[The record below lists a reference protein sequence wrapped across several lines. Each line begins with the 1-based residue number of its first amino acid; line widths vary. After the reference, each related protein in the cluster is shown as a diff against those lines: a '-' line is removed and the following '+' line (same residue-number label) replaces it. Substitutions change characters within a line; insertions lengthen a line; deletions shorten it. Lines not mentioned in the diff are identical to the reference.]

1 MRLLDLLRKST
12 ESLEAAGIEDAL
24 PDAEMIVFH
33 ALRMD
38 RLDAYVNNPLINTSD
53 GAKVRKMIRRRTKGE
68 PAQYITGSVI
78 FLGLNIK
85 VGRGVLIP
93 RPETELLVEEAIKT
107 MKCEELGAR
116 GKDEPA
122 CAASCVSRLTPHAL
136 LSVLD
141 LCTGSGCIALALGAA
156 IPSAEI
162 TGVDASA
169 RALSY
174 ASENAAL
181 NRVENVRFLR
191 GDLFA
196 PVEGSNFHVVVSN
209 PPYVR
214 LRDIASLQREIR
226 DWEPLEALAA
236 GESGLDYY
244 ERIMGELTGYLI
256 KGGKCY
262 LEIGHDQRD
271 AIRAICGANGFRSV
285 FKRDM
290 GGRDR
295 IAVVSR

>member
-1 MRLLDLLRKST
+1 MRAIEKIREAARLLREEGIPSHEKEAEALVGEALSRRRVSLLRDDPELDT
-12 ESLEAAGIEDAL
+12 EQESRIDEFVQRRLRGE
-24 PDAEMIVFH
+24 PFHYIVGHIAFH
-33 ALRMD
+33 GL
-38 RLDAYVNNPLINTSD
+38 
-53 GAKVRKMIRRRTKGE
+53 MIR
-68 PAQYITGSVI
+68 
-78 FLGLNIK
+78 
-85 VGRGVLIP
+85 VGPGVLIP
-93 RPETELLVEEAIKT
+93 RPETEELVEEVLR
-107 MKCEELGAR
+107 EWREF
-116 GKDEPA
+116 PA
-122 CAASCVSRLTPHAL
+122 PLI
-136 LSVLD
+136 LD

-244 ERIMGELTGYLI
+244 ERIMGGLRGYLVG
-256 KGGKCY
+256 GGKCY